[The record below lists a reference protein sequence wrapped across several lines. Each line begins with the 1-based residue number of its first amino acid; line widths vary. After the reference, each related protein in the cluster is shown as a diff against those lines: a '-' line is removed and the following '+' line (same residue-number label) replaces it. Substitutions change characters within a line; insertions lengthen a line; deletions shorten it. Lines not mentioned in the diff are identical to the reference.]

1 MTGGI
6 HQDITTNI
14 PVIQQLSGSGVI
26 FTSGVIMLLVEMLSK
41 IHNDR
46 SPHVCLHGYT
56 VCVFYTIYTHMVWY
70 AASVNAVGEMLRHC
84 IFTINDNTLLK
95 LAFF

>member
-14 PVIQQLSGSGVI
+14 PVIQQLSGTYSV
-26 FTSGVIMLLVEMLSK
+26 TSGVNNVTEMLSK

-46 SPHVCLHGYT
+46 SLHVCLHGYT

-70 AASVNAVGEMLRHC
+70 AASVNAVG
-84 IFTINDNTLLK
+84 D
-95 LAFF
+95 

>member
-26 FTSGVIMLLVEMLSK
+26 FTSQWGNNVTSGNVISK

-84 IFTINDNTLLK
+84 IFTINDNTVY
-95 LAFF
+95 